1 MRMNTKTAIYMV
13 LDQLESLK
21 KSSYSGSSFIHIDES
36 QYEVVKKELI
46 QLLNSTEL
54 KDESIQEKKKVLI
67 GTLPYVL
74 MDKTKFPTNQS
85 IVKLA
90 DESLNY
96 KISTWKKRGREEM
109 IGLIISRIAEDN
121 ENQFEVFMDLWK
133 KFITNGKIIENS
145 RSNREFV
152 DIWLEFFNHNR
163 DSN

>member
-1 MRMNTKTAIYMV
+1 MV